1 MTLATGS
8 MVIGTLIGMS
18 LAYIRHTKEFRFAS
32 LIDACV
38 WILLVS
44 PSFIIAQGWVM
55 FASPSGVALNTF
67 GIDVSQLVF
76 STGGIIAVMAL
87 TNFPLSYLAT
97 SAALN
102 WNTSS
107 LWEAAA
113 SLGVSPWTVFWTL
126 RLPLLAPAVISGA
139 LLVFV
144 ETLGDFGL
152 PAAISS
158 QYNFPTL
165 PYSIY
170 ASVRQS
176 PVNFALGGVLSL
188 YLVIIVAIAIFIYL
202 RILRS
207 SSFSFLSG
215 SSVQNTKR
223 QSRISGLYSLISIV
237 AFIVTLGIPIGSSL
251 QVSLSERLA
260 DGFTISNLTL
270 AHYEQALEMGSNLM
284 NGIRNS
290 VIIAVV
296 VALLTTL
303 LGLMMAIS
311 MTFTNFAGNK
321 LLDLAG
327 TVSLAV
333 PGIVLAVG
341 YIFVW
346 NQPALNTINL
356 DLYGTPVLLV
366 FSGVAAALPIA
377 VRLQMGAL
385 GQVSEYLVTAASV
398 TGVGFFRRIR
408 SILLPLVGPAVI
420 SAFAAVLA
428 ASVFDLAGATMLAP
442 PSFDTLPVEIL
453 AEYEKGEYGYAT
465 AGAMISMVLMI
476 ILVAFSQIVGKR
488 LMRQK

>member
-1 MTLATGS
+1 

-87 TNFPLSYLAT
+87 TSFPLSYLAT

-366 FSGVAAALPIA
+366 FSGVAAAE
-377 VRLQMGAL
+377 V
-385 GQVSEYLVTAASV
+385 VNSV
-398 TGVGFFRRIR
+398 VYGGWVYRYGFIR
-408 SILLPLVGPAVI
+408 SG
-420 SAFAAVLA
+420 
-428 ASVFDLAGATMLAP
+428 
-442 PSFDTLPVEIL
+442 
-453 AEYEKGEYGYAT
+453 
-465 AGAMISMVLMI
+465 
-476 ILVAFSQIVGKR
+476 
-488 LMRQK
+488 